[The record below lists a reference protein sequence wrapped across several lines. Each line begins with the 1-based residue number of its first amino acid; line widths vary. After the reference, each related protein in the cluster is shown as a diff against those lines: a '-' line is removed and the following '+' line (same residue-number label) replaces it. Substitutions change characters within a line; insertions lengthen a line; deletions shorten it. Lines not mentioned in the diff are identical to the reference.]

1 MSDWALSQKT
11 LADPKLLEASV
22 ADVMDSPFP
31 VVDANQPVDG
41 IVKLLSK
48 STPAVL
54 VRDDGKL
61 GIVTRSDMLHF
72 MMSS

>member
-1 MSDWALSQKT
+1 
-11 LADPKLLEASV
+11 
-22 ADVMDSPFP
+22 MDSPFP

-54 VRDDGKL
+54 VESASLAGETRHFTTLVALAAAPLPGECEKL
-61 GIVTRSDMLHF
+61 LACLT
-72 MMSS
+72 